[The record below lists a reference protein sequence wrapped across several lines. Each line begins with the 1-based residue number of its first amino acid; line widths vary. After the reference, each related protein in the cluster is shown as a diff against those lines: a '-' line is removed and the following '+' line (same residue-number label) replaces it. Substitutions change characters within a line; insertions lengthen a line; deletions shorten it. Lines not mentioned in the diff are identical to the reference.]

1 MSVPAASP
9 APTGP
14 AASTGTA
21 LTVEAAGVD
30 IIADQD
36 RKGTPRQLFWPW
48 FAANVSVLGLSY
60 GAWVL
65 DFGVSFGQAVVASVV
80 GIVFSFLL
88 CGVVALAGKRG
99 SAPTMVLS
107 RAALGVRGNRV
118 AAVLSWL
125 LTVGWETILTALAT
139 LATATV
145 VRALGWGGGTGVQV
159 VALVVVAGLIIAGG
173 VFGFDLIMRMQTVIT
188 VVTAVLTVG
197 YVLLVIDHV
206 DLDAVRALP
215 SGSAQALVGALVFMM
230 TGFGLGWVNMA
241 ADYSRYLPRHTSGA
255 GVVAWTTIGASLAPV
270 VLLVFGLLLAG
281 SDGDLRA
288 AISGDPIGALTT
300 VLPTW
305 YLVPFAVVA
314 VLGLIG
320 GAVLDIYSS
329 GLALVSTGLPV
340 TRPVAAGIDGV
351 IMVLGTIYIV
361 FGSDSFF
368 GVFQGFLITLG
379 VPIAAWAGIMLA
391 DVLMRRRDYDDL
403 DLYRPAGRYGSV
415 PPVPLT
421 LLAAGTVLGWGL
433 VTNASAG
440 WLSWQ
445 GYLLG
450 ATGLGGRDGAWAY
463 ANLGVLAALVI
474 GFVGTWLLRRGAVRH
489 QESLPRST
497 GQAPTTATHA
507 GSPVST
513 PTTPTTPT
521 PTPTPIA
528 GDDA

>member
-1 MSVPAASP
+1 MSVPPP
-9 APTGP
+9 AP
-14 AASTGTA
+14 AAPEAGSAPPGGV
-21 LTVEAAGVD
+21 LTVETQGVD

-65 DFGVSFGQAVVASVV
+65 DFGVSFTQAAIASLI

-88 CGVVALAGKRG
+88 CGFVALAGKRG

-107 RAALGVRGNRV
+107 RAALGVQGNRV

-145 VRALGWGGGTGVQV
+145 VSALGWGGGTGVQV
-159 VALVVVAGLIIAGG
+159 VALIVVATLIIAGG
-173 VFGFDLIMRMQTVIT
+173 VFGFHLIMRMQTVIT

-197 YVLLVIDHV
+197 YILLVLDHI

-215 SGSAQALVGALVFMM
+215 SGTSQAFIGALVFMM

-255 GVVAWTTIGASLAPV
+255 GVVWWTTFGAALAPV
-270 VLLVFGLLLAG
+270 ILLGFGLLLAG
-281 SDGDLRA
+281 SDADLRA
-288 AISGDPIGALTT
+288 AISLDPIGALTT
-300 VLPTW
+300 ILPTW
-305 YLVPFAVVA
+305 YLVPFAIVA
-314 VLGLIG
+314 VLGLVG

-340 TRPVAAGIDGV
+340 SRPVAAGIDGV
-351 IMVLGTIYIV
+351 IMVLGTVYIV
-361 FGSDSFF
+361 FGSDTFF
-368 GVFQGFLITLG
+368 GIFQGFLITLG

-391 DVLMRRRDYDDL
+391 DVLLRRRDYDDL
-403 DLYRPAGRYGSV
+403 DLYRPTGRYGRA
-415 PPVPLT
+415 PAVPLA
-421 LLAAGTVLGWGL
+421 LLGLGTVLGWGL
-433 VTNASAG
+433 VTNASAE

-450 ATGLGGRDGAWAY
+450 AFGLGGRDGAWAF
-463 ANLGVLAALVI
+463 ANLGVLVALVV
-474 GFVGTWLLRRGAVRH
+474 GFAGTLLLRRGAVRR
-489 QESLPRST
+489 QEAMPASP
-497 GQAPTTATHA
+497 APVRDSEA
-507 GSPVST
+507 
-513 PTTPTTPT
+513 
-521 PTPTPIA
+521 PIA
-528 GDDA
+528 GLGR